1 MLTTSD
7 NIVRTLKLLQIAD
20 TCSDIG
26 LGQY

>member
-20 TCSDIG
+20 TGSDIG